1 MAVRSR
7 VLGLSYD
14 LVTNCFSTSI
24 GSFRILK
31 EISVSPRNLT
41 YLTSKVL
48 LKRVKNTNIIFNLF
62 RIDTG
67 DDNRVSKE
75 EFTSDKIKASLE
87 KWVGPIEDLEAEFD
101 SIDTNSGGQ
110 VPKTNILYKLVS
122 DKLFSL

>member
-1 MAVRSR
+1 M
-7 VLGLSYD
+7 
-14 LVTNCFSTSI
+14 
-24 GSFRILK
+24 
-31 EISVSPRNLT
+31 P
-41 YLTSKVL
+41 
-48 LKRVKNTNIIFNLF
+48 KRVKNTYNIFNLF

-122 DKLFSL
+122 VCNLGVKISYVHCTF

>member
-1 MAVRSR
+1 MSYEGSEPTWAGALQFSSR
-7 VLGLSYD
+7 NQADNTL
-14 LVTNCFSTSI
+14 N
-24 GSFRILK
+24 
-31 EISVSPRNLT
+31 IS
-41 YLTSKVL
+41 
-48 LKRVKNTNIIFNLF
+48 NLF

-110 VPKTNILYKLVS
+110 VTKTNIICNLVS
-122 DKLFSL
+122 VRLLSF

>member
-1 MAVRSR
+1 MKVPSR
-7 VLGLSYD
+7 LELGHF
-14 LVTNCFSTSI
+14 N
-24 GSFRILK
+24 FRAETK
-31 EISVSPRNLT
+31 LT
-41 YLTSKVL
+41 IH
-48 LKRVKNTNIIFNLF
+48 IIFPIFF

-110 VPKTNILYKLVS
+110 VTKTNIICNLVS
-122 DKLFSL
+122 LRLLSF

>member
-1 MAVRSR
+1 MQ
-7 VLGLSYD
+7 
-14 LVTNCFSTSI
+14 
-24 GSFRILK
+24 
-31 EISVSPRNLT
+31 
-41 YLTSKVL
+41 
-48 LKRVKNTNIIFNLF
+48 KRVTYNIFNLF

-110 VPKTNILYKLVS
+110 VPKIVIICNLVS
-122 DKLFSL
+122 VRLFCE

>member
-1 MAVRSR
+1 MQRR
-7 VLGLSYD
+7 VTY
-14 LVTNCFSTSI
+14 
-24 GSFRILK
+24 
-31 EISVSPRNLT
+31 NL
-41 YLTSKVL
+41 
-48 LKRVKNTNIIFNLF
+48 FNLF

-110 VPKTNILYKLVS
+110 VPKIDISGSFRQLLIANYHVKKFVRNS
-122 DKLFSL
+122 Q

>member
-1 MAVRSR
+1 M
-7 VLGLSYD
+7 
-14 LVTNCFSTSI
+14 
-24 GSFRILK
+24 
-31 EISVSPRNLT
+31 P
-41 YLTSKVL
+41 
-48 LKRVKNTNIIFNLF
+48 KRVKNTYDIFNLF

-110 VPKTNILYKLVS
+110 VTKTNIICNLVS
-122 DKLFSL
+122 LRLLSF

>member
-1 MAVRSR
+1 MKVWSR
-7 VLGLSYD
+7 VELGHF
-14 LVTNCFSTSI
+14 N
-24 GSFRILK
+24 FRAETK
-31 EISVSPRNLT
+31 LT
-41 YLTSKVL
+41 IH
-48 LKRVKNTNIIFNLF
+48 IIFPIFF

-110 VPKTNILYKLVS
+110 VTKTNIICNLVS
-122 DKLFSL
+122 LRLLSF

>member
-1 MAVRSR
+1 MQ
-7 VLGLSYD
+7 
-14 LVTNCFSTSI
+14 
-24 GSFRILK
+24 
-31 EISVSPRNLT
+31 
-41 YLTSKVL
+41 
-48 LKRVKNTNIIFNLF
+48 KRVTYNIFNLF

-110 VPKTNILYKLVS
+110 VPKIDIQSCAKKYIKLVCMV
-122 DKLFSL
+122 